1 MNLSKS
7 LDQKVVVVTGSSRG
21 IGREI
26 ARQALQ
32 AGAKVVLNGRNP
44 ATLEVTRSSLGHLDR
59 TMAIVADLTQPE
71 EAEYLVAATL
81 TAWGHIDLVIN
92 NAGLS
97 MRGVFSELT
106 PSTVRTMIEANFCS
120 AVWTTLAALPSLRAS
135 KGRVT
140 FVSSLAGL
148 WGFPGV
154 SLYSASKMALEAL
167 HGSVGAEERASGVST
182 RLIFLPFTEND
193 PDKTVLDSDGTPF
206 LHERRWVLTQQKAA
220 RGVLKATVGRRRTTV
235 LTGAG
240 IALLWARFLI
250 PGILHRYLARSAGS
264 IHRVKRGS

>member
-1 MNLSKS
+1 MTLSKA
-7 LDQKVVVVTGSSRG
+7 LDQKIVLVTGSSRG

-26 ARQALQ
+26 ARQALE

-81 TAWGHIDLVIN
+81 TAWGRIDFLIN

-97 MRGVFSELT
+97 MRGPFAELT
-106 PSTVRTMIEANFCS
+106 PTTVRTMIEANFSS

-148 WGFPGV
+148 GGFPGV

-167 HGSVGAEERASGVST
+167 HGSVGAEERSSGVST
-182 RLIFLPFTEND
+182 RLIYLPFTEND
-193 PDKTVLDSDGTPF
+193 SDKTVLDAQGNPF
-206 LHERRWVLTQQKAA
+206 FHERRWVLTQPKAA
-220 RGVLKATVGRRRTTV
+220 QWILRATVGRRRTTV

-240 IALLWARFLI
+240 AALVWARFLI
-250 PGILHRYLARSAGS
+250 PGILFCWLSRSEGRL
-264 IHRVKRGS
+264 HRVSRGS